1 MRKYDQRFSK
11 YTTHQNYLSARIVVD
26 ELHAALGDIRSV
38 IDIGCG
44 EGVWLYAWKKKGVAD
59 VTGVDQFQWSEM
71 ESLIEEHEYKCVDFE
86 SSLRNL
92 SESKEHN
99 YDICQCLEVAEHL
112 SQEVSE
118 SLVSFLTSLSDII
131 VFSSAPP
138 GQGGEN
144 HVNEKPYWW
153 WKRLFEERGY
163 ELYDSIRPRI
173 TKYSSVK
180 PWYKYNMFVYVS
192 SDSSAPSNVNLA
204 LLRQKLAHHCK
215 KGDSPP
221 DISPFLYK
229 LRKLIVRCLPTKVQ
243 NYLAKIKYSKSIPN
257 LN

>member
-1 MRKYDQRFSK
+1 MRKYDQRFSQ
-11 YTTHQNYLSARIVVD
+11 YTTDQNYLSASIIVD
-26 ELHAALGDIRSV
+26 ELNAELGNIRSV

-44 EGVWLYAWKKKGVAD
+44 EGVWLRAWKNKGVVD

-86 SSLRNL
+86 SSLKNL
-92 SESKEHN
+92 SASKEHN
-99 YDICQCLEVAEHL
+99 YDVCQCLEVAEHL

-118 SLVSFLTSLSDII
+118 SLVRFLTSLSDVI

-138 GQGGEN
+138 GQGGEH
-144 HVNEKPYWW
+144 HVNEKPYWL
-153 WKRLFEERGY
+153 WKRLFEEQGY

-173 TKYSSVK
+173 TKYTAVK
-180 PWYKYNMFVYVS
+180 PWYKYNMFIYVS
-192 SDSSAPSNVNLA
+192 SNSSASSKVA
-204 LLRQKLAHHCK
+204 LLRQKLAYHYK

-229 LRKLIVRCLPTKVQ
+229 VRKLIVRCLPTKVQ
-243 NYLAKIKYSKSIPN
+243 NYLAKIKYSKSIPI